1 LLDKYQPLKYCIQ
14 NFLLY
19 SPKEES
25 IMNFAMTEEQEF
37 FKKTIADTV
46 DKLVVP
52 KAQEID
58 EKDEFPWEVWKEF
71 TKLGYLGLR
80 YPEEIGGM
88 NADKIMCMTFY
99 EEITRGSVGFAQ
111 SVIMN
116 VLMGTYFIY
125 RFGNDAIK
133 ERCLYPAMRGEKIA
147 TMCFTED
154 QSGSDLGATRTTAV
168 KDGDGWRI
176 NGTKMWITNGSICDF
191 CTVLAT
197 TDPSKG
203 LKGLNFFLVEKGT
216 PGFSGG
222 QVIHKIGCRGTVT
235 GELVF
240 DNVWVPHENFLGEEL
255 GKGVFYVSDILDEV
269 RLMTGAM
276 ALGIARGAYSEA
288 LEYSKKRVAFGQPIG
303 NFQLIREKFAE
314 MDTFMNAA
322 RLMVYY
328 GAWLLENSMGS
339 RIIAAEAKLYATEV
353 CLKVVDELTRI
364 YGANGFAYEY
374 TPQRYFRD
382 ARFLLYG
389 GGTQEVLKD
398 FIGRTIIGKL

>member
-1 LLDKYQPLKYCIQ
+1 MDFRL
-14 NFLLY
+14 
-19 SPKEES
+19 
-25 IMNFAMTEEQEF
+25 TEEQEF
-37 FKKTIADTV
+37 FKKTVADTI
-46 DKLVVP
+46 DRMVVP

-58 EKDEFPWEVWKEF
+58 EKDEFPRELWKEF
-71 TKLGYLGLR
+71 TKLGYVGLR
-80 YPEEIGGM
+80 YPEEIGGL

-99 EEITRGSVGFAQ
+99 EEIARGSVGFAQ

-116 VLMGTYFIY
+116 ILMGTYFLY
-125 RFGNDAIK
+125 RFGSKEIK
-133 ERCLYPAMRGEKIA
+133 ERCLYPAIRGEKIA

-168 KDGDGWRI
+168 RDGDGWRI
-176 NGTKMWITNGSICDF
+176 NGTKMWITNGHICDF
-191 CTVLAT
+191 ATVLAT

-216 PGFSGG
+216 PGFASG
-222 QVIHKIGCRGTVT
+222 QIIHKIGCRGTVT

-240 DNVWVPHENFLGEEL
+240 DNVWVPYENFLGAEL

-276 ALGIARGAYSEA
+276 ALGIAKGAYNEGIEFA
-288 LEYSKKRVAFGQPIG
+288 RKRVAFGKPIG
-303 NFQLIREKFAE
+303 SFQLIREKFAE
-314 MDTFMNAA
+314 MDALMNAA

-328 GAWLLENSMGS
+328 GAWLLESGMDA
-339 RIIAAEAKLYATEV
+339 RVLAAEAKMYATEV
-353 CLKVVDELTRI
+353 CVKVVDEVTRI
-364 YGANGFAYEY
+364 YGANAFAYEY

-389 GGTQEVLKD
+389 GGTQEVLRD
-398 FIGRTIIGKL
+398 FIGRTILGKL